1 MQTNSFQFF
10 LHVEECEWAIEVCKE
25 FDLPIAAMI
34 TVGPLGDFHDVPPG
48 ECAVRMARAGAD
60 VVGTNCY
67 FDPRNG
73 VQLTFGRSVIV
84 LDTANS

>member
-1 MQTNSFQFF
+1 
-10 LHVEECEWAIEVCKE
+10 
-25 FDLPIAAMI
+25 MI

-73 VQLTFGRSVIV
+73 VQLLSHIWMLRYRVRHGLS
-84 LDTANS
+84 